1 MSATAGERVRTTTL
15 EVWIT
20 PPPTEAEPD
29 PAPVRDPRAFAAVC
43 SFGFDQR
50 YAEATVRRTG
60 GATVEISYWS
70 AIRIVMGTDPPSDN
84 GPDTRFQGYV
94 VPIDNALYPIENV
107 LHCRGRLY
115 RAAWVRN
122 QQTGGTRMADPATGT
137 PDEAQV
143 KAVLTAC
150 GVPYADSNIGGTGK
164 PLGLHTVDG
173 LQNLAPNPFVWQEGQ
188 SGLDYIEQ
196 LDAVSVHDT
205 TAVGCY
211 RTVETLNGVVHRP
224 PLATAPGT
232 FVEGA
237 FAEGVDVL
245 EARIGRDPAGSAN
258 RVTVTGGPDPSNA
271 SLLPGDPTDVSVAFT
286 ATSTF
291 TVTSGFAPYL
301 PPGLPAG
308 PGTISPDYP
317 AGFPVVSAAFA
328 SPMLEKSLRVD
339 PHVAEDVLSCQAV
352 ADYLLGEYNTVVDTL
367 EFSTP
372 RDVYLGPGSTVHLHS
387 PRLGLTD
394 PTRHYWVQHVELEV
408 DERGAFTQRLRC
420 LRKS

>member
-1 MSATAGERVRTTTL
+1 VTATAGERVRTTTL

-20 PPPTEAEPD
+20 PQSGPD
-29 PAPVRDPRAFAAVC
+29 AGTRVRDARAFAAVC
-43 SFGFDQR
+43 AFGLDQR

-60 GATVEISYWS
+60 GGTIEISYWDE
-70 AIRIVMGTDPPSDN
+70 IEVVMGTTPPSDN
-84 GPDTRFQGYV
+84 GPDTRFKGYI

-122 QQTGGTRMADPATGT
+122 QTPGGTRMADPATGT
-137 PDEAQV
+137 PDEDQV
-143 KAVLTAC
+143 AAVLTAC
-150 GVPYADSNIGGTGK
+150 GVPFDPSNIGGTGK
-164 PLGLHTVDG
+164 TLGLHTVDG
-173 LQNLAPNPFVWQEGQ
+173 LQSLAPNPFVWQEGQ

-211 RTVETLNGVVHRP
+211 RTVETLNGVIHRP
-224 PLATAPGT
+224 PIATAPGT
-232 FVEGA
+232 FVDA
-237 FAEGVDVL
+237 SFAEGVDVL
-245 EARIGRDPAGSAN
+245 EARIGRDPAGAAN

-271 SLLPGDPTDVSVAFT
+271 SLMPGDPTDVNVAFT
-286 ATSTF
+286 ATCRF

-301 PPGLPAG
+301 PPGLPND
-308 PGTISPDYP
+308 PSTIDVDHPT
-317 AGFPVVSAAFA
+317 GFPVVGTAFA
-328 SPMLEKSLRVD
+328 SPMIEKSLRVD
-339 PHVAEDVLSCQAV
+339 PHVAEDVISCQAV
-352 ADYLLGEYNTVVDTL
+352 ADYLLGEVNTVVDTL

-372 RDVYLGPGSTVHLHS
+372 RDAYIGPGGTVHLHS

-394 PTRHYWVQHVELEV
+394 PTRHYWVQHIELEV